1 MRRLF
6 GLLTVLVLAGCAA
19 PGTGQA
25 PGKSPGTDFA
35 ARARQVA
42 DAWRASTTGSNWKS
56 GFVPL
61 EDLTVLTG
69 DPGFTEATKLAFGN
83 GWYHSTIMFSTL
95 VPPTGQVRFADG
107 STLPVPVVPAGNAYA
122 DLDKGDPRPCQAFG
136 SAVPFATSGPISTK
150 DPTSGPISTKDP
162 TGGPNGTSS
171 HSAPTGC
178 TALTVSGA
186 RLGEVSL
193 RTSRGP
199 ATVPAWIFT
208 VTELKAEVARVA
220 VAPSAISPLPTTATV
235 PPLPADSGLVGA
247 MDVVSATGT
256 TLTYDLG
263 VGACD
268 YDIQPVFAEFDDVVV
283 VAGTRQTSPGACIDL
298 LKYQPVTV
306 TLAKPL
312 GARVVLGTD
321 ARPLQQRTRLGVPK

>member
-6 GLLTVLVLAGCAA
+6 GLLTVLVLAGCAS
-19 PGTGQA
+19 PGTGET
-25 PGKSPGTDFA
+25 PDKTDFS
-35 ARARQVA
+35 ARANQVA
-42 DAWRASTTGSNWKS
+42 DAWRASTAGSAWKA

-69 DPGFTEATKLAFGN
+69 DPGFTDATKMAFGN

-95 VPPTGQVRFADG
+95 VPPEGQVRFADG
-107 STLPVPVVPAGNAYA
+107 STMPVPVVAGGTAYA
-122 DLDKGDPRPCQAFG
+122 DLDKGDPRPCQPFG

-150 DPTSGPISTKDP
+150 DP
-162 TGGPNGTSS
+162 NGTSS

-178 TALTVSGA
+178 TALTVTGA
-186 RLGEVSL
+186 RLGDVSL
-193 RTSRGP
+193 QTSRGP
-199 ATVPAWIFT
+199 ARVPAWIFT
-208 VTELKAEVARVA
+208 ITELKAEVARVA
-220 VAPSAISPLPTTATV
+220 VAPSAISPLPTTAAV

-247 MDVVSATGT
+247 MDMISATGSS
-256 TLTYDLG
+256 LTYDLG

-306 TLAKPL
+306 ALAKPL
-312 GARVVLGTD
+312 GARVVLNTD
-321 ARPLQQRTRLGVPK
+321 ARPLQKRVLAGR

>member
-1 MRRLF
+1 M
-6 GLLTVLVLAGCAA
+6 
-19 PGTGQA
+19 
-25 PGKSPGTDFA
+25 
-35 ARARQVA
+35 A
-42 DAWRASTTGSNWKS
+42 DAWRASTSGDAWKT

-69 DPGFTEATKLAFGN
+69 DPGFTDATKAAFGN

-95 VPPTGQVRFADG
+95 VPPKGQVRFADG
-107 STLPVPVVPAGNAYA
+107 STLPVPVVASGNAYA
-122 DLDKGDPRPCQAFG
+122 DMDRGDPRPCQPFG

-150 DPTSGPISTKDP
+150 DP
-162 TGGPNGTSS
+162 NGTTG
-171 HSAPTGC
+171 HSAPSTC
-178 TALTVSGA
+178 TALTVTGA
-186 RLGEVSL
+186 RLGDVSL

-220 VAPSAISPLPTTATV
+220 VAPSAISPLPTTAAV
-235 PPLPADSGLVGA
+235 PPLPAGSGLVGA
-247 MDVVSATGT
+247 VDIVSVAGQE
-256 TLTYDLG
+256 LTYDLG

-298 LKYQPVTV
+298 LKYQPVKV
-306 TLAKPL
+306 ALAKPL
-312 GARVVLGTD
+312 GARVVLD
-321 ARPLQQRTRLGVPK
+321 ADAHPLQQRTPLGR